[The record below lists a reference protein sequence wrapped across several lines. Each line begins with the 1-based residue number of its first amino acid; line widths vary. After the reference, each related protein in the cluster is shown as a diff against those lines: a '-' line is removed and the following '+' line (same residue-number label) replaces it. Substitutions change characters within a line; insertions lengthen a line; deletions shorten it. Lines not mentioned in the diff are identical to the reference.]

1 MNKEIKDFLM
11 GYCKDNGHEVSDQGI
26 KEALQDKYEIYSEIL
41 DTHRW
46 WNDVFLVVAV
56 DEKLIG
62 YDWAE
67 TTGDSG
73 AEEMGWEFDIDSVCE
88 VEKKEKTVVVYEK
101 IKET

>member
-1 MNKEIKDFLM
+1 MNKETKDFLM
-11 GYCKDNGHEVSDQGI
+11 NYCKDNGYEVSDQGI
-26 KEALQDKYEIYSEIL
+26 KEALQDRYEIYSEIL
-41 DTHRW
+41 DTHRR
-46 WNDVFLVVAV
+46 WNDVFLVVIV
-56 DEKLIG
+56 NEIPIG